1 MLFAHDDLID
11 HASAKLLDEDAFE
24 FDVFCCVMVFLILCE
39 VYLIVASI
47 RAIATCL
54 FESEYCISCVMISP
68 YMLRYMPQIVES
80 IYDHATC
87 LVFGIHQILNARA
100 ATALPAY
107 S

>member
-68 YMLRYMPQIVES
+68 YMLQIEES
-80 IYDHATC
+80 LYDHATC
-87 LVFGIHQILNARA
+87 IVFGIHQILNARA

>member
-11 HASAKLLDEDAFE
+11 HSSAKLLDEDAFE

-54 FESEYCISCVMISP
+54 FESE
-68 YMLRYMPQIVES
+68 
-80 IYDHATC
+80 H
-87 LVFGIHQILNARA
+87 VFRVL
-100 ATALPAY
+100 
-107 S
+107 